1 MQHHL
6 DLRTKVII
14 MLSVMAG
21 LFLVAL
27 DQTIFTTSLG
37 RIVEEFNAFSAL
49 SWVVTAYLI
58 TSTVSVPIAGKLS
71 DMYGRRI
78 LLLTGISIF
87 VIGSLFGGMSGSMNQ
102 LILWRAIEG
111 IGAGIIT
118 ANAFTIIGDLFAPR
132 ERGRWQGMIGAV
144 FGIATV
150 IGPILGGY
158 LTEAHTILWLTTGW
172 RWTLFI
178 NIPIGIIA
186 FLVIMIFCPTLKHE
200 KKPKVDYA
208 GAAFL
213 AIALSVLVLAI
224 DNTEQIFAGLIS
236 STGIT
241 LLGLRVIMFTI
252 VAIAVAIF
260 IAVERRAKEPILP
273 LRFFKN
279 RNFILIIT
287 ISLLFGAAFIG
298 TILYLTQFNQQVF
311 AASPSQS
318 GLMLLPMVGGL
329 VLSSIVGGQLI
340 SRTGKY
346 KMFMLAGTALATV
359 SIIFLTALKPES
371 GYFYESIIMVFLGM
385 GLGIVLPVLNLAV
398 QNEFKQSE
406 LGVATSSSQ
415 LFRNLGS
422 TIGVAMFGA
431 ILTAGIISGLG
442 DTNKIPY
449 IKTLSQNPA
458 ASKIGSF
465 SDSNTLLTINTPDI
479 KQKINSQADVA
490 FTKLPLPIKT
500 MVAQKFK
507 AQQDNFSSIVTHAFS
522 DGMHNI
528 FVLSAVLMGI
538 ATIVVLGIKEKTLG
552 TGKPQET
559 PGEI

>member
-1 MQHHL
+1 
-6 DLRTKVII
+6 
-14 MLSVMAG
+14 MAG

-37 RIVEEFNAFSAL
+37 KIVEEFNAFSSL

-78 LLLTGISIF
+78 LLLIGISIF
-87 VIGSLFGGMSGSMNQ
+87 VAGSLFGGMSGSMNQ

-132 ERGRWQGMIGAV
+132 ERARWQGVFGAV
-144 FGIATV
+144 FGVATV
-150 IGPILGGY
+150 VGPILGGY
-158 LTEAHTILWLTTGW
+158 LTETHSILWMTTSW

-186 FLVIMIFCPTLKHE
+186 FAVIFIFCPTLRHE
-200 KKPKVDYA
+200 KKPKIDYV
-208 GAAFL
+208 GAALL
-213 AIALSVLVLAI
+213 ALALSVLVLAI
-224 DNTEQIFAGLIS
+224 DNTEHIFADFMT
-236 STGIT
+236 STGIS
-241 LLGLRVIMFTI
+241 LLWLRIIMFTI
-252 VAIAVAIF
+252 VAITVGIF
-260 IAVERRAKEPILP
+260 IVVENRAKEPILP

-279 RNFILIIT
+279 RNFDLIIM

-329 VLSSIVGGQLI
+329 VLSSVIGGQLI
-340 SRTGKY
+340 TRTGKY
-346 KMFMLAGTALATV
+346 KIFMQIGTALATI
-359 SIIFLTALKPES
+359 SIIFLTTLRPES

-385 GLGIVLPVLNLAV
+385 GLGIVMPVLNLAV
-398 QNEFKQSE
+398 QNEFEQLE

-422 TIGVAMFGA
+422 TIGVAVFGA

-442 DTNKIPY
+442 DTSQIPY
-449 IKTLSQNPA
+449 IKTLAQNPA
-458 ASKIGSF
+458 ASRIGSL
-465 SDSNTLLTINTPDI
+465 SDSNTLLTLNTPDI
-479 KQKINSQADVA
+479 KQKINNQADAA
-490 FTKLPLPIKT
+490 FTKLPVPIKT
-500 MVAQKFK
+500 VVAQKFK
-507 AQQDNFSSIVTHAFS
+507 AQQDNFSSIVVHAFS

-528 FVLSAVLMGI
+528 FIVAAFLMGT
-538 ATIVVLGIKEKTLG
+538 ATIIVFGIKEKTLR